1 MTDEAID
8 WANPLVVDASSWNVP
23 LVILPPD
30 IAKSPVATVAMPASK
45 QRIKPKPSEIP
56 KPPKLTAYL
65 FILITSIIEM
75 IV

>member
-1 MTDEAID
+1 M
-8 WANPLVVDASSWNVP
+8 
-23 LVILPPD
+23 ILPPD

-65 FILITSIIEM
+65 FILNTSIIEM